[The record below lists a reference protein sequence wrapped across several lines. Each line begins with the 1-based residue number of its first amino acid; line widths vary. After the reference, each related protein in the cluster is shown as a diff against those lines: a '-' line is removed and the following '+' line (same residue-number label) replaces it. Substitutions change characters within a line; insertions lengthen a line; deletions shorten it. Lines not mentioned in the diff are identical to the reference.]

1 MATTFKKLKK
11 FSEELRIE
19 DIAHILLLKANR
31 NNNNCELDL
40 EEIQDGKKS
49 ASYLTS
55 DLIDEIKKMNKN
67 YIIYKVFNDYDN
79 NIINNIDSLI
89 ELFNNQDIKI
99 KRKYLKLDYYAVDIL
114 VETKLL
120 EIIDNEKEYHKQ
132 FLKLST
138 EMINFIDERKTL
150 SYEGT
155 PDEQYTWHFSDLNKD
170 IIDLLL
176 EKTSVK

>member
-1 MATTFKKLKK
+1 MGTTFKKLKK
-11 FSEELRIE
+11 LSEELRME
-19 DIAHILLLKANR
+19 DVAHILLLKSNSD
-31 NNNNCELDL
+31 NNNCKLDL
-40 EEIQDGKKS
+40 KEIEDGKKS
-49 ASYLTS
+49 ASYFTS
-55 DLIDEIKKMNKN
+55 DLITEIKKMNKN

-79 NIINNIDSLI
+79 NIMNNIDSLI

-99 KRKYLKLDYYAVDIL
+99 KRKYLKLDYYAVEIL
-114 VETKLL
+114 VETELL
-120 EIIDNEKEYHKQ
+120 KIIDNEGEYHNQ

-155 PDEQYTWHFSDLNKD
+155 VDEQYTWNFTDLNKD

-176 EKTSVK
+176 EKTN